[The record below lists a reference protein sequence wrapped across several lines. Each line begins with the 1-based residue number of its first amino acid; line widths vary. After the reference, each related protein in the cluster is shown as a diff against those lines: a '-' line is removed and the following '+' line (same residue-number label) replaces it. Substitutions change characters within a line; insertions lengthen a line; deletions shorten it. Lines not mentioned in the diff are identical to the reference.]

1 MKLPGWTSRGLQ
13 VLAFR
18 LIEALARTLRYE
30 FDDRAGVVEKPAAHP
45 FIIAIW
51 HNRLLLLPYV
61 VRRFI
66 SARKPTAIISASR
79 DGALLADMVQ
89 RFGFNSVRGSRSR
102 RGASALMQLME
113 ILGGGGDLA
122 ITPDGPRGP
131 VYEINPGI
139 VFLAQKSGAPVL
151 AVNMEFSSAW
161 RLKSW
166 DRFFIPKPFSRVRV
180 TFAEP
185 QLIAATADK
194 NEFERERLRLQEAMM
209 QLVETR

>member
-1 MKLPGWTSRGLQ
+1 MPVLQ
-13 VLAFR
+13 ALAFR
-18 LIEALARTLRYE
+18 LIETLARTLRYE
-30 FDDRAGVVEKPAAHP
+30 FDDRSGVVGKPATRTY
-45 FIIAIW
+45 ILAIW

-61 VRRFI
+61 VRRFVA
-66 SARKPTAIISASR
+66 ARKPTAIISASK

-102 RGASALMQLME
+102 RGASAV
-113 ILGGGGDLA
+113 LGLLQVLERGGDLA

-139 VFLAQKSGAPVL
+139 IYLAQKADVPVL
-151 AVNMEFSSAW
+151 AVNMEFSRAW

-166 DRFFIPKPFSRVRV
+166 DRFFVPKPFSRVRV

-185 QLIAATADK
+185 HAVHATDTAEDA
-194 NEFERERLRLQEAMM
+194 ESERVRLQETMM
-209 QLVETR
+209 ALVQER